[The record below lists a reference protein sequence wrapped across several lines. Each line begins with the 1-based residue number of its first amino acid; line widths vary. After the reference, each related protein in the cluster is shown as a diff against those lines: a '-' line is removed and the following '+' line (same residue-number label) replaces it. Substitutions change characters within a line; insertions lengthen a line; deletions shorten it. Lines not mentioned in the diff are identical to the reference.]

1 MFKSHYLSGDPEQI
15 KQYKMYN
22 MRNKVKSPPKKQYFD
37 SQFVLNKNNM
47 KVTWK
52 LIGMIID
59 RERKKSKLNLS
70 SITNTLRSKKAY
82 ATL

>member
-1 MFKSHYLSGDPEQI
+1 
-15 KQYKMYN
+15 
-22 MRNKVKSPPKKQYFD
+22 
-37 SQFVLNKNNM
+37 M

-82 ATL
+82 ATH